1 MMPLLLRAVEAPFL
15 PAHPVCIVTSSHTRR
30 WEAPPF
36 FGRLLCSLG
45 APFLSLSVEPGDRL
59 AMNCSL
65 RPTSITYFSPSTA
78 PIHGSAWKGNSP
90 KSTFTDLYS
99 PHPSGRVSY
108 TTMGE
113 FYSDLKSIL
122 GLRMLGKVVLGMRRN
137 DLLGIAG
144 QLAYF
149 FLLFF
154 FPFLIF
160 LVSLTGLVIG
170 NPEAGLKNLFEVF
183 TRLVPA
189 NAQTLVVD
197 YVDRTLR
204 TASTGVLVL
213 GILGALWLG
222 QAVSI
227 SITKAANRSY
237 RLEESRPFWRL
248 RGACLIITLGFTLLI
263 AVLTLAVFNVGA
275 YLSAKVGLPESAA
288 SLGKLL
294 SWAMVFVAITL
305 ALDLLYYLAPD
316 AKLPFKWITPGG
328 FMATILLFLAD
339 GALSYYV
346 SKLGNYGQV
355 YGQLGAVIVFMLW
368 LYVTGLMVLLGLEI
382 NAVLARAAEERKGIE
397 LVQTE

>member
-1 MMPLLLRAVEAPFL
+1 
-15 PAHPVCIVTSSHTRR
+15 
-30 WEAPPF
+30 
-36 FGRLLCSLG
+36 
-45 APFLSLSVEPGDRL
+45 
-59 AMNCSL
+59 
-65 RPTSITYFSPSTA
+65 
-78 PIHGSAWKGNSP
+78 
-90 KSTFTDLYS
+90 
-99 PHPSGRVSY
+99 
-108 TTMGE
+108 MGE
-113 FYSDLKSIL
+113 FFSDLKSLL
-122 GLRMLGKVVLGMRRN
+122 GLRMLGKVVLGVRRN
-137 DLLGIAG
+137 DLLGLAG

-154 FPFLIF
+154 FPFLIV
-160 LVSLTGLVIG
+160 LVSLMGLVIG
-170 NPEAGLKNLFEVF
+170 NPEAGLKNLLEVF

-189 NAQTLVVD
+189 NAHTLVVD

-204 TASTGVLVL
+204 TTSTGVLVL

-275 YLSAKVGLPESAA
+275 YVSFGAYVSSIAGLPESAA
-288 SLGKLL
+288 GLGKLL
-294 SWAMVFVAITL
+294 NWAMVFIAITL
-305 ALDLLYYLAPD
+305 ALDVLYYLAPD

-328 FMATILLFLAD
+328 FIATILLFLAN
-339 GALSYYV
+339 GALSYYI
-346 SKLGNYGQV
+346 SKLGNYGQI

-382 NAVLARAAEERKGIE
+382 NAVLARTAEERKGIE

>member
-1 MMPLLLRAVEAPFL
+1 M
-15 PAHPVCIVTSSHTRR
+15 S
-30 WEAPPF
+30 
-36 FGRLLCSLG
+36 
-45 APFLSLSVEPGDRL
+45 D
-59 AMNCSL
+59 
-65 RPTSITYFSPSTA
+65 
-78 PIHGSAWKGNSP
+78 
-90 KSTFTDLYS
+90 
-99 PHPSGRVSY
+99 
-108 TTMGE
+108 

-122 GLRMLGKVVLGMRRN
+122 GPRMLWEVVVGMRRN
-137 DLLGIAG
+137 DLLGLAG

-170 NPEAGLKNLFEVF
+170 NPEAGLKSLFEAL
-183 TRLVPA
+183 TGLLPA
-189 NAQTLVVD
+189 NAHTLVVD

-204 TASTGVLVL
+204 TASTGTLVL

-222 QAVSI
+222 QAASI

-248 RGACLIITLGFTLLI
+248 RGTCLIITLGFTLLI
-263 AVLTLAVFNVGA
+263 AVLTFAVFNVGA
-275 YLSAKVGLPESAA
+275 YVSAKAGLPESAA
-288 SLGKLL
+288 SLGKLS
-294 SWAMVFVAITL
+294 SWAMVFVAITV

-328 FMATILLFLAD
+328 FIATVLLFVSD

-346 SKLGNYGQV
+346 ANLGTYGQI
-355 YGQLGAVIVFMLW
+355 YGQLGTVIVFMLW

-382 NAVLARAAEERKGIE
+382 NAVLARLVEERKGIE

>member
-1 MMPLLLRAVEAPFL
+1 
-15 PAHPVCIVTSSHTRR
+15 
-30 WEAPPF
+30 
-36 FGRLLCSLG
+36 
-45 APFLSLSVEPGDRL
+45 
-59 AMNCSL
+59 
-65 RPTSITYFSPSTA
+65 
-78 PIHGSAWKGNSP
+78 
-90 KSTFTDLYS
+90 
-99 PHPSGRVSY
+99 
-108 TTMGE
+108 MGE
-113 FYSDLKSIL
+113 FFSDLKSIL
-122 GLRMLGKVVLGMRRN
+122 GLRMLGEVVLGVRRN
-137 DLLGIAG
+137 DLLGLAG

-160 LVSLTGLVIG
+160 LVSLTGLVIS
-170 NPEAGLKNLFEVF
+170 NPEASLKSLFESL
-183 TRLVPA
+183 TGLVPA

-222 QAVSI
+222 QAASI

-237 RLEESRPFWRL
+237 RLEESRPLWRL

-275 YLSAKVGLPESAA
+275 HVSAIAGLPDTDTG
-288 SLGKLL
+288 LGGKLL
-294 SWAMVFVAITL
+294 IWAMVFLAITV

-328 FMATILLFLAD
+328 FIATVLLFLAD

-346 SKLGNYGQV
+346 ANLGNYGQV

-382 NAVLARAAEERKGIE
+382 NAVLARRAEERKGIE
-397 LVQTE
+397 VVQTK

>member
-1 MMPLLLRAVEAPFL
+1 MGD
-15 PAHPVCIVTSSHTRR
+15 
-30 WEAPPF
+30 F
-36 FGRLLCSLG
+36 F
-45 APFLSLSVEPGDRL
+45 
-59 AMNCSL
+59 
-65 RPTSITYFSPSTA
+65 
-78 PIHGSAWKGNSP
+78 
-90 KSTFTDLYS
+90 
-99 PHPSGRVSY
+99 
-108 TTMGE
+108 
-113 FYSDLKSIL
+113 SDLKSIL

-170 NPEAGLKNLFEVF
+170 NPEAGLKNLFGALSG
-183 TRLVPA
+183 LVPA
-189 NAQTLVVD
+189 NAHTLVVD

-204 TASTGVLVL
+204 TASTGALVL

-222 QAVSI
+222 QAVSM

-248 RGACLIITLGFTLLI
+248 RGACLIITLGFTLLV
-263 AVLTLAVFNVGA
+263 AVLTLAVFNVGV

-328 FMATILLFLAD
+328 FLATILLFLAD

-382 NAVLARAAEERKGIE
+382 NAVLARTAEERKGIE

>member
-1 MMPLLLRAVEAPFL
+1 
-15 PAHPVCIVTSSHTRR
+15 
-30 WEAPPF
+30 
-36 FGRLLCSLG
+36 
-45 APFLSLSVEPGDRL
+45 
-59 AMNCSL
+59 
-65 RPTSITYFSPSTA
+65 
-78 PIHGSAWKGNSP
+78 
-90 KSTFTDLYS
+90 
-99 PHPSGRVSY
+99 
-108 TTMGE
+108 MGE

-137 DLLGIAG
+137 DLLGLAG

-160 LVSLTGLVIG
+160 LVSLTGLVIS

-183 TRLVPA
+183 TGLVPV

-204 TASTGVLVL
+204 TASSGALVF

-222 QAVSI
+222 QAASI

-248 RGACLIITLGFTLLI
+248 RGACLLITLGFTLLI

-275 YLSAKVGLPESAA
+275 YLSSIAGLPDTDTG
-288 SLGKLL
+288 LGGKLL

-346 SKLGNYGQV
+346 SKVGNYGQV

>member
-1 MMPLLLRAVEAPFL
+1 MGD
-15 PAHPVCIVTSSHTRR
+15 
-30 WEAPPF
+30 F
-36 FGRLLCSLG
+36 F
-45 APFLSLSVEPGDRL
+45 
-59 AMNCSL
+59 
-65 RPTSITYFSPSTA
+65 
-78 PIHGSAWKGNSP
+78 
-90 KSTFTDLYS
+90 
-99 PHPSGRVSY
+99 
-108 TTMGE
+108 
-113 FYSDLKSIL
+113 SDLKSIL
-122 GLRMLGKVVLGMRRN
+122 GLRMLGEVVLGIRRN
-137 DLLGIAG
+137 DLLGLAG

-170 NPEAGLKNLFEVF
+170 NPEASLKNLLEVF
-183 TRLVPA
+183 TGLVPA
-189 NAQTLVVD
+189 NAQTLVVE

-222 QAVSI
+222 QAASI

-237 RLEESRPFWRL
+237 RLQESRPFWRL
-248 RGACLIITLGFTLLI
+248 RGACLVITLGFTLLI
-263 AVLTLAVFNVGA
+263 AVLTLAVFNVGTYVSSIA
-275 YLSAKVGLPESAA
+275 GLPETAA

-294 SWAMVFVAITL
+294 SLAMVFVAITV

-346 SKLGNYGQV
+346 SKLGNYGQI

-382 NAVLARAAEERKGIE
+382 NAVLARSAEERKGIE
-397 LVQTE
+397 VVQTE

>member
-1 MMPLLLRAVEAPFL
+1 
-15 PAHPVCIVTSSHTRR
+15 
-30 WEAPPF
+30 
-36 FGRLLCSLG
+36 
-45 APFLSLSVEPGDRL
+45 
-59 AMNCSL
+59 
-65 RPTSITYFSPSTA
+65 
-78 PIHGSAWKGNSP
+78 
-90 KSTFTDLYS
+90 
-99 PHPSGRVSY
+99 
-108 TTMGE
+108 MGE
-113 FYSDLKSIL
+113 FFSDLKSIL
-122 GLRMLGKVVLGMRRN
+122 GPRMLWEVVLGIRRN

-189 NAQTLVVD
+189 NARTLVVD

-204 TASTGVLVL
+204 TASTGALAL

-248 RGACLIITLGFTLLI
+248 RSTCLLITLGFTLLV
-263 AVLTLAVFNVGA
+263 AVLTLALFNVGA
-275 YLSAKVGLPESAA
+275 YLSAIVGLPESAA

-294 SWAMVFVAITL
+294 SWTVVFVAITV
-305 ALDLLYYLAPD
+305 ALDVLYYLAPD

-328 FMATILLFLAD
+328 FIATVLLFVCD

-346 SKLGNYGQV
+346 ANLGNYGRI

-368 LYVTGLMVLLGLEI
+368 LYLTGLMVLLGLEI
-382 NAVLARAAEERKGIE
+382 NAVVARMAEERKGVE
-397 LVQTE
+397 LVQTQ

>member
-1 MMPLLLRAVEAPFL
+1 
-15 PAHPVCIVTSSHTRR
+15 
-30 WEAPPF
+30 
-36 FGRLLCSLG
+36 
-45 APFLSLSVEPGDRL
+45 
-59 AMNCSL
+59 
-65 RPTSITYFSPSTA
+65 
-78 PIHGSAWKGNSP
+78 
-90 KSTFTDLYS
+90 
-99 PHPSGRVSY
+99 
-108 TTMGE
+108 MGE

-122 GLRMLGKVVLGMRRN
+122 GLRMLGEVVLGMRRN

-183 TRLVPA
+183 TGLVPA
-189 NAQTLVVD
+189 NARTLVVD

-204 TASTGVLVL
+204 TASTGALVL

-248 RGACLIITLGFTLLI
+248 RSTCLIITLGFTLLV

-275 YLSAKVGLPESAA
+275 YLSAIAGLPESAT
-288 SLGKLL
+288 SLGKPL

-305 ALDLLYYLAPD
+305 ALDVLYYLAPD

-328 FMATILLFLAD
+328 FLATILLFLAD

-382 NAVLARAAEERKGIE
+382 NAVIARKAEERKGIE

>member
-1 MMPLLLRAVEAPFL
+1 MGD
-15 PAHPVCIVTSSHTRR
+15 
-30 WEAPPF
+30 F
-36 FGRLLCSLG
+36 F
-45 APFLSLSVEPGDRL
+45 
-59 AMNCSL
+59 
-65 RPTSITYFSPSTA
+65 
-78 PIHGSAWKGNSP
+78 
-90 KSTFTDLYS
+90 
-99 PHPSGRVSY
+99 
-108 TTMGE
+108 
-113 FYSDLKSIL
+113 SDLKSIL
-122 GLRMLGKVVLGMRRN
+122 GLRMLGEVVLGIRRN
-137 DLLGIAG
+137 DLLGLAG

-170 NPEAGLKNLFEVF
+170 NPEASLKNLLEVF
-183 TRLVPA
+183 TGLVPA
-189 NAQTLVVD
+189 NAQTLVVE

-222 QAVSI
+222 QATSI

-237 RLEESRPFWRL
+237 RLQESRPFWRL
-248 RGACLIITLGFTLLI
+248 RGACLVITLGFTLLI
-263 AVLTLAVFNVGA
+263 TVLTLAVFNVGTYVSSIA
-275 YLSAKVGLPESAA
+275 GLPETAA

-294 SWAMVFVAITL
+294 SLAMVFVAITV

-346 SKLGNYGQV
+346 SKLGNYGQI

-382 NAVLARAAEERKGIE
+382 NAVLARTAEERKGIE
-397 LVQTE
+397 VVQTE

>member
-1 MMPLLLRAVEAPFL
+1 MGA
-15 PAHPVCIVTSSHTRR
+15 
-30 WEAPPF
+30 F
-36 FGRLLCSLG
+36 F
-45 APFLSLSVEPGDRL
+45 
-59 AMNCSL
+59 
-65 RPTSITYFSPSTA
+65 T
-78 PIHGSAWKGNSP
+78 
-90 KSTFTDLYS
+90 
-99 PHPSGRVSY
+99 
-108 TTMGE
+108 
-113 FYSDLKSIL
+113 DLKSIL
-122 GLRMLGKVVLGMRRN
+122 GSRMLWEVVLGMRRN
-137 DLLGIAG
+137 DLLGLAG

-160 LVSLTGLVIG
+160 LLSLTGLVIG
-170 NPEAGLKNLFEVF
+170 NPEAGLKSLFEAL
-183 TRLVPA
+183 RGLIPA
-189 NAQTLVVD
+189 AAHNLVVD

-204 TASTGVLVL
+204 SASTSVLLL

-222 QAVSI
+222 QAASI

-248 RGACLIITLGFTLLI
+248 RGACLIMTLGFTLLV
-263 AVLTLAVFNVGA
+263 AVLTLAMFNFGA
-275 YLSAKVGLPESAA
+275 YVSDIAGLPENAA

-305 ALDLLYYLAPD
+305 ALDVLYYLAPD
-316 AKLPFKWITPGG
+316 ANLPFKWITPGG
-328 FMATILLFLAD
+328 FVATVLLFASD

-346 SKLGNYGQV
+346 SKLGNYGQI

-382 NAVLARAAEERKGIE
+382 NAVIARAAEEKKGIE

>member
-1 MMPLLLRAVEAPFL
+1 
-15 PAHPVCIVTSSHTRR
+15 
-30 WEAPPF
+30 
-36 FGRLLCSLG
+36 
-45 APFLSLSVEPGDRL
+45 
-59 AMNCSL
+59 
-65 RPTSITYFSPSTA
+65 
-78 PIHGSAWKGNSP
+78 
-90 KSTFTDLYS
+90 
-99 PHPSGRVSY
+99 
-108 TTMGE
+108 MGE
-113 FYSDLKSIL
+113 FYSGLKSAL
-122 GLRMLGKVVLGMRRN
+122 GPRMLWEVVLGIRRN
-137 DLLGIAG
+137 DLLGLAG

-160 LVSLTGLVIG
+160 LVSLTGLVIS

-183 TRLVPA
+183 TGLVPT
-189 NAQTLVVD
+189 NAHTLVFD

-204 TASTGVLVL
+204 TVSTGALVL
-213 GILGALWLG
+213 GIVGALWLG
-222 QAVSI
+222 QATAI

-237 RLEESRPFWRL
+237 RLQESRPFWRL

-275 YLSAKVGLPESAA
+275 YISAIAGLPESAA
-288 SLGKLL
+288 SLGKPL
-294 SWAMVFVAITL
+294 SWAMVFVSVTL

-328 FMATILLFLAD
+328 FIATVLLFVSD

-346 SKLGNYGQV
+346 AKLGNYGQI

-382 NAVLARAAEERKGIE
+382 NAVLARVAEKRKGIE
-397 LVQTE
+397 LVRAKQPGNREEG